1 MPYQAEREQLAR
13 RQKMLDALGQRAIT
27 PQQTQMVSGRAVP
40 QGIMQQ
46 LGPVLQAMMAKK
58 GGAEIAQRT
67 GELDAQDAQGV
78 KDAMSEAMTQYKGAP
93 QRPYEMPPEQQFPN
107 EPQIQGLESAAVPA
121 DPTGAAMNVATDP
134 RLADNK
140 AAQAM
145 MMQLM
150 KNKGSASSS
159 GGNPYFSFL
168 PTEGGYAVGN
178 NRTGDINDPKNPNY
192 RGVLKG
198 SDSPTIAGDKR
209 QSVSN
214 VDLKMKP
221 QIEAAVLTSKKG
233 AEREHSMDNITTI
246 LDQADKI
253 IDEGVATGSGIG
265 SWVDAGGRLIGK
277 TSKSAQA
284 AAELEAIGG
293 ALTGKMPRFEGPQ
306 SDYDREYYQQMAG
319 RVGNRDVPLAE
330 RKAALKQVRSLWA
343 KYDKSAKQPKGFD
356 SEKESRYQEW
366 KAKQK

>member
-107 EPQIQGLESAAVPA
+107 EPQIQGLESKAVPA
-121 DPTGAAMNVATDP
+121 DPIGAAMNVATDP
-134 RLADNK
+134 RLADSK
-140 AAQAM
+140 SAQAM

-150 KNKGSASSS
+150 KNKGGQSS
-159 GGNPYFSFL
+159 GAAPYYNFL
-168 PTEGGYAVGN
+168 PSEKGYGVGN
-178 NRTGDINDPKNPNY
+178 ARTGDIVWPEGSP
-192 RGVLKG
+192 LKG
-198 SDSPTIAGDKR
+198 SDSPNIAGGKR
-209 QSVSN
+209 QAVSN

-221 QIEAAVLTSKKG
+221 QIEAAVLTGKKG
-233 AEREHSMDNITTI
+233 AEREHSMDNITAI

-265 SWVDAGGRLIGK
+265 SWVDAGGRLVGK